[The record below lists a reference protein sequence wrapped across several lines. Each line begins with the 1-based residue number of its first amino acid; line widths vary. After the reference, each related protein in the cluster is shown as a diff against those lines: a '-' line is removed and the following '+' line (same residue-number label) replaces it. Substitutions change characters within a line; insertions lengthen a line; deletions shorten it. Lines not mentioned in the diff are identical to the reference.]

1 MMVKRRVAKLSQ
13 FLLERSSWFV
23 LSLQAF
29 LVLCSLVVSW
39 LLRFDFT
46 LPDRTLL
53 LSAAPILILVRL
65 LAIRAFNLHH
75 GWWRYSGIS
84 EALDIIKA
92 VALGSAMFLVI
103 TRYALGVTIF
113 PRSIYVIEAILTA
126 GLLGGVRLLS
136 RALAESV
143 REELSTSRKI
153 VLIGAGFAAQMIIRE
168 IKRPGSGFSPL
179 ACVDDDPSKI
189 GIKIHGVPV
198 LGTVDDLPGL
208 VARLCPDE
216 VLIAIPSATNAQMR
230 RFVGICEQADIRFRT
245 VPALRDVIAG
255 QVSISQLRDV
265 DLEDL
270 LGRDPVRIDLELVR
284 EKIAGKTIVVTGA
297 AGSIGSELCRQ
308 LLEYHPAHLLC
319 IDLSETGMFYLRQ
332 ELGDAR
338 KGVHI
343 QFCVVDIGNRELM
356 LELLAKCRPHAIF
369 HAAAYKHVPMME
381 RNVREAVCNNV
392 FGLLRLLDVAEEAGA
407 EDFVLISSDKAVN
420 PANVMGATK
429 RIGELI
435 LSSRPPNGLKCVSV
449 RFGNV
454 LGSNGSVVPIL
465 QEQIRSGRSLTIT
478 HPRIRRFFM
487 TTREAVALVLQ
498 AFALGTHG
506 DILVLDM
513 GEPVSVLDLAKK
525 LIRLSGRSEKQVPI
539 EFIGLREGEKLE
551 EELFYA
557 TEQII
562 PTPVAKVKRARM
574 TIGGWGDLNQH
585 LEELRG
591 SLFVNGT
598 DAIRSKMRE
607 IIPEFTFSP
616 EPVHASDNAASQDL
630 SLTPLRKAAQPK

>member
-1 MMVKRRVAKLSQ
+1 MVKRRVARFSQ
-13 FLLERSSWFV
+13 LLLERSAWFV
-23 LSLQAF
+23 AFLQAC
-29 LVLCSLVVSW
+29 LVLCSLVLAW

-53 LSAAPILILVRL
+53 LAAAPILILVRL
-65 LAIRAFNLHH
+65 LAIRLFNLHH
-75 GWWRYSGIS
+75 GWWRYAGIG

-92 VALGSAMFLVI
+92 VALGSAMFVVI
-103 TRYALGVTIF
+103 TRYALGVIIF
-113 PRSIYVIEAILTA
+113 PRSIYVIEAVLTA

-143 REELSTSRKI
+143 REELSSSRKI

-168 IKRPGSGFSPL
+168 IKRHGSGFSPL
-179 ACVDDDPSKI
+179 GCVDDDPSKL

-198 LGTVDDLPGL
+198 LGRVDHLPAL
-208 VARLCPDE
+208 VGRLLPDE

-230 RFVGICEQADIRFRT
+230 RFVDICGQADVRFRT
-245 VPALRDVIAG
+245 VPGLRDVIAG

-270 LGRDPVRIDLELVR
+270 LGRDPVQIDLELVR

-297 AGSIGSELCRQ
+297 AGSIGAELCRQ
-308 LLEYHPAHLLC
+308 VLAYHPARLLC
-319 IDLSETGMFYLRQ
+319 IDLSETGLFYLRQ
-332 ELGDAR
+332 ELGDEWNGAR
-338 KGVHI
+338 I
-343 QFCVVDIGNRELM
+343 QFCVVDVGNRELM
-356 LELLAKCRPHAIF
+356 LELLAECRPQAIF

-381 RNVREAVCNNV
+381 RNVREAVSNNV

-478 HPRIRRFFM
+478 HPQIRRFFM

-498 AFALGTHG
+498 AFAVGTHG

-557 TEQII
+557 TEHIV

-574 TIGGWGDLNQH
+574 TFGGWGDLNQH

-607 IIPEFTFSP
+607 IIPEFSFSP
-616 EPVHASDNAASQDL
+616 EPVRASDNAASQDH